1 MSTPSPV
8 ILIVEDDQSLG
19 MALQSFLKKKGLEAL
34 VVNSAEA
41 ARRSLSEHRIQVM
54 VVDCLL
60 PGESGVDFVESIRS
74 SYPSGV
80 LDVILMSGIFVE
92 PQFTKDSL
100 RSTQALAFLKKPFA
114 LDELSP
120 FLAKVTASAE
130 ASSPRRALYQ
140 AFGNTGLSNRDKR
153 KILESLEDMHGFDLP
168 FIYSFL
174 LHAQISGHLNIVD
187 ENGKVFGINF
197 SNGMIVGVD
206 LEDSESLLGKLLIE
220 SGYILPDDL
229 EAALSEKSAKRIGER
244 LIDAHLVSPHGFESV
259 LANQMSIR
267 MSRTVVDRAVR
278 VNFVANE
285 IPVTSPAVDHER
297 LERFLHDWV
306 ASRLT
311 SAWLKA
317 HFTPY
322 GNFIL
327 QKGPEFRL
335 QHPAFRTALV
345 AKLERLV
352 DVVLTGAT
360 INEILDKK
368 IYAEED
374 LLKALHF
381 MMCSGILVLRERPR
395 IRSVEDQKK
404 HLRNIHAQM
413 AGKNSVEAYNLM
425 VRMTTAS
432 DRYPDQVLQ
441 QFLEMLG
448 PSPSSAQRDDLV
460 LFEEVVRV
468 ARSAHSAVK
477 SGSHLKI
484 KDELMRD
491 EVEKKLKASQFFD
504 QARALLEKSQYS
516 QALANL
522 EKVEKL
528 DPKYEKLRLHLLWAR
543 LGSLDA
549 APNKAQGF
557 KIVDNDM
564 MLVDPEDKFD
574 ALYSFISGL
583 YAKAKSDYPAAK
595 RAFEKAVNMDSN
607 FIAARRELAVIASL
621 NRPKQDVFN
630 QDLKTLV
637 GSLFKKK

>member
-1 MSTPSPV
+1 MSAPNPV

-34 VVNSAEA
+34 VVNSAES

-74 SYPSGV
+74 AYPAGV

-120 FLAKVTASAE
+120 FLAKVAASAE

-140 AFGNTGLSNRDKR
+140 AFGNTGLSERDKR
-153 KILESLEDMHGFDLP
+153 KILESLEDMYGFDLP

-187 ENGKVFGINF
+187 ENGKVFGINV

-229 EAALSEKSAKRIGER
+229 ETALSEKSAKRIGER
-244 LIDAHLVSPHGFESV
+244 LIESHLVSPHGFESV

-285 IPVTSPAVDHER
+285 IPVTSPAVDRER

-322 GNFIL
+322 GNFVV

-352 DVVLTGAT
+352 DVLLTGAT

-404 HLRNIHAQM
+404 HLRNIHTQM

-432 DRYPDQVLQ
+432 ERYPDQVLQ

-468 ARSAHSAVK
+468 ARSAHNAVK

-504 QARALLEKSQYS
+504 QARVLLEKSQYS

-557 KIVDNDM
+557 KLVDNDM

-621 NRPKQDVFN
+621 HRPKQDVFN